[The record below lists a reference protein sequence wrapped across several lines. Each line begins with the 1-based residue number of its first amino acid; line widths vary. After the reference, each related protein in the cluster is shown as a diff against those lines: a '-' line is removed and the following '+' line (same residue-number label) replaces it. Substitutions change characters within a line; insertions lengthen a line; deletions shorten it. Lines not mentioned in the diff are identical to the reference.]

1 MPRDYRAS
9 GSDFQIWLDQPIW
22 VTDNTKLTRREI
34 YPAVAEELT
43 EWLKSKGYTMSNR
56 WGKGHKILAQWSYA
70 QACDF
75 IRENKKGI
83 VYPSPSHRN
92 TLEDYDQFHHICGF
106 FDFQDLFEKWRM
118 IEDFDPELPFGNILL
133 HNIADLAYC
142 FVDLDL
148 SKQGRRIAQIGE
160 DSESDSDGSR
170 TRKKKKRHEDVYL
183 VEARQGMHGGKGW
196 KV

>member
-22 VTDNTKLTRREI
+22 VTDNSKLTRREI

-43 EWLKSKGYTMSNR
+43 AWLKLKGYTMSNR
-56 WGKGHKILAQWSYA
+56 WGKGHKVLAQWSYA
-70 QACDF
+70 LACDF

-83 VYPSPSHRN
+83 VYPSQSHRN
-92 TLEDYDQFHHICGF
+92 TREDYDQFDHICGF
-106 FDFQDLFEKWRM
+106 FDFQDLFEKWRT

-142 FVDLDL
+142 FVDLNL
-148 SKQGRRIAQIGE
+148 SKQGRRIAQMND
-160 DSESDSDGSR
+160 DSESDSDGSW
-170 TRKKKKRHEDVYL
+170 TRKKRRHEDVYL
-183 VEARQGMHGGKGW
+183 LEARQGMHGGKGW